1 MSGRARRAGQTALKA
16 SDFKPSI
23 ADSIFSSPAIL
34 GTTVCVGSHD
44 GNLYAVDSNTGP
56 ELSRFATRGEIKSSP
71 TIAGETV
78 VIGSFDRGVYGLNV
92 NAGLERW
99 QFRTRN
105 DVFSS
110 PIIADGVVYIGS
122 DDGHV
127 YALK

>member
-1 MSGRARRAGQTALKA
+1 
-16 SDFKPSI
+16 
-23 ADSIFSSPAIL
+23 
-34 GTTVCVGSHD
+34 
-44 GNLYAVDSNTGP
+44 
-56 ELSRFATRGEIKSSP
+56 
-71 TIAGETV
+71 V

-110 PIIADGVVYIGS
+110 PIIADGMVYIGS